1 MHTFAKLPAL
11 GSQAPKQTVPQA
23 EIIQEPKQE
32 SIEERKARLEAR
44 RDALL
49 KKKAEEEKKKLAG
62 QEEEKKEQKVHM
74 KPQNES
80 PADRKARLARCM
92 QVLKQVD
99 TGKASAFVGMGGVG
113 KPIDIN
119 WNTGEEEPEEDES
132 WMAEEAVVEVQKQG
146 KKVDQSYF

>member
-1 MHTFAKLPAL
+1 MHSFAKLPAL
-11 GSQAPKQTVPQA
+11 GSQPPKQTVPQT
-23 EIIQEPKQE
+23 EIIEEPKQE

-49 KKKAEEEKKKLAG
+49 KKKAEEEKKKQAG
-62 QEEEKKEQKVHM
+62 QEEEKKEQRVHM
-74 KPQNES
+74 KPQGES

-99 TGKASAFVGMGGVG
+99 TGKPSAFVGMGGVG

-119 WNTGEEEPEEDES
+119 WNAEVEEPEEDES
-132 WMAEEAVVEVQKQG
+132 WMGEEAVVEVQKQG
-146 KKVDQSYF
+146 KKLDQSYF